1 MRKTEMAPT
10 GLGETRENRTLTSI
24 LASTVATAPTRRALA
39 LEGETLSYTRLND
52 WSLALAEQLRTHGIR
67 RGDRVALRIP
77 PSMEAI
83 AAILAVLHCGA
94 AYVPL
99 DTRNPR
105 TRNDFI
111 LQDSGATA
119 LIGDTTENLLAPG
132 LPVITVD
139 EVTALRDSTPSRP
152 LPADTGPQPD
162 DTAYVIYTSGTTGR
176 PKGVPVRH
184 ESVAALLHSTAR
196 LFEFTAED
204 KWLLF
209 HSLAFDFS
217 VWEIWGPLST
227 GAELVILPHWSARTS
242 DGCLKAV
249 REHDITVLN
258 QTPTAFG
265 ALADAAL
272 TSGHDL
278 TSLRYIVFGG
288 EKLTPPVLRP
298 WAKRYGVT
306 RPRLVNMYGI
316 TETTVHATFHTWTE
330 QELTGE
336 DSVIGH
342 PLPGLHTRIVTED
355 GREATPGE
363 PGELWLAGTQVS
375 HGYLHRD
382 ELNAERFPTA
392 PDPADGTPRR
402 YYRSGDLVTRRPDDT
417 LVYQGRADLQVKLRG
432 HRIELSDVESAVRD
446 HPAVLD
452 AVVFAH
458 TFAPGDTRL
467 VCAYATPPGSG
478 TPDARTLRAH
488 VKERLPS
495 YMHPGRYLPLPELPR
510 TVNGKVD
517 RTAVV
522 QAFQAIRE
530 RK

>member
-10 GLGETRENRTLTSI
+10 GLGETHENRTLTSI
-24 LASTVATAPTRRALA
+24 LTSTVGKAPTRRALT
-39 LEGETLSYTRLND
+39 LEGETLSYARLNN
-52 WSLALAEQLRTHGIR
+52 WSLAVADALRTHGIR

-83 AAILAVLHCGA
+83 AAILAILHCGA

-99 DTRNPR
+99 DTRNPP

-111 LQDSGATA
+111 LQDSAVTA
-119 LIGDTTENLLAPG
+119 LVGDTAGLSAPG

-139 EVTALRDSTPSRP
+139 EVAALRDSTAPRA
-152 LPADTGPQPD
+152 LPAESGPRPH

-184 ESVAALLHSTAR
+184 ESVAALLESTSR

-227 GAELVILPHWSARTS
+227 GAELVILPHWSARTT
-242 DGCLKAV
+242 DGCLRAV
-249 REHDITVLN
+249 QEHGITVLN

-265 ALADAAL
+265 AFADAAL
-272 TSGHDL
+272 HSGHDL

-298 WAKRYGVT
+298 WAKQYGTT

-330 QELTGE
+330 QELAGE

-342 PLPGLHTRIVTED
+342 PLPGLHARIVTDD
-355 GREATPGE
+355 GHEADAGQ

-375 HGYLHRD
+375 QGYLHRE

-392 PDPADGTPRR
+392 PDPTDGTPRR
-402 YYRSGDLVTRRPDDT
+402 YYRSGDLVTRRPDGD
-417 LVYQGRADLQVKLRG
+417 LLYHGRADLQVKLRG
-432 HRIELSDVESAVRD
+432 HRVELSDVETAVRD

-452 AVVFAH
+452 AVVFVH
-458 TFAPGDTRL
+458 EFAPGDSRL
-467 VCAYATPPGSG
+467 VCAYATPPGG
-478 TPDARTLRAH
+478 ETPDARALRAH

-495 YMHPGRYLPLPELPR
+495 YMHPGRYFPLPQLPR

-522 QAFQAIRE
+522 QAFRAFRE